1 MYCCPKGGA
10 FLRSI
15 ALKGWKSTKK
25 TAVFG
30 SSSKFRSSMFLYVRI
45 CRYAFC
51 LQFEKCRS
59 ASMQAAVTVMLYMPF
74 LPFLHWCKI
83 LLPRDFSIW
92 TITRLP
98 NLSCHAGITVAG
110 TVGLSTISVSYPLF
124 TSISWYCELVLL
136 NFSSF
141 FDRITKR
148 YTFWQWIRQNTTT
161 AFFHKFDTFL
171 SKYIA
176 F

>member
-1 MYCCPKGGA
+1 MK
-10 FLRSI
+10 
-15 ALKGWKSTKK
+15 
-25 TAVFG
+25 
-30 SSSKFRSSMFLYVRI
+30 SSSKKRLAHKRRVWDPLRLAQSPVKSMFFVSVSFVGLT
-45 CRYAFC
+45 CC
-51 LQFEKCRS
+51 LTVWKVPPDGYHSRS
-59 ASMQAAVTVMLYMPF
+59 NCATLLSCIPF
-74 LPFLHWCKI
+74 QHWCKS
-83 LLPRDFSIW
+83 LRQEFFYIW
-92 TITRLP
+92 AVTRLP

-136 NFSSF
+136 SFSSF

>member
-25 TAVFG
+25 LPSLAVPLNSDHQCFCMRCMSLCVLSTVWKVPIGKHASRCNWNALYAVLTFSSLMQNSTA
-30 SSSKFRSSMFLYVRI
+30 KR
-45 CRYAFC
+45 
-51 LQFEKCRS
+51 
-59 ASMQAAVTVMLYMPF
+59 
-74 LPFLHWCKI
+74 
-83 LLPRDFSIW
+83 FSIW
-92 TITRLP
+92 AITRLP

>member
-1 MYCCPKGGA
+1 MKEH
-10 FLRSI
+10 
-15 ALKGWKSTKK
+15 KK

-59 ASMQAAVTVMLYMPF
+59 ASMQAAVTGMLYMPF
-74 LPFLHWCKI
+74 LPFLHWCEI

-92 TITRLP
+92 AITRLP